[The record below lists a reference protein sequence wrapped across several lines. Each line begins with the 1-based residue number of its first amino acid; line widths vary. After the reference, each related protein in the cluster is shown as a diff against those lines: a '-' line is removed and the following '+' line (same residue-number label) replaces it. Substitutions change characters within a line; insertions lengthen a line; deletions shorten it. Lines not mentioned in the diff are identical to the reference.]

1 MRKILQVDN
10 VDPEQKTRPQEPE
23 APGVLKLHHHHNSIQ
38 QYPGKK
44 KKKQNISSSPDGLNP
59 QTDVLALEDM
69 CPLQALIL
77 FISVHT
83 YLHIPHV

>member
-1 MRKILQVDN
+1 MSILSKRRGHRN
-10 VDPEQKTRPQEPE
+10 
-23 APGVLKLHHHHNSIQ
+23 LKLLVCSSYTTTTTVSSNIQ
-38 QYPGKK
+38 EK